1 MVQGT
6 ALRQT
11 TEIHNWSTPNN
22 HGIVFHPSY
31 NGTTNQTM
39 FAANDG
45 GVYKTDNAKQA
56 MLVTPAA

>member
-1 MVQGT
+1 MVPETHSAKQ
-6 ALRQT
+6 RRST
-11 TEIHNWSTPNN
+11 TVRINN